1 MRTQQPASPDDID
14 LGSIA
19 GVLKKR
25 LPKLLLCSALV
36 GAATAGVLSQ
46 MLPKYVAQAQLEIM
60 STGIN
65 NPLDPKRDGSSSD
78 VASRMD
84 KEAVGTHVGALKSTD
99 LALKLA
105 TDTNLAS
112 RPEFNSALPPQDNY
126 SRVLRMIGL
135 GAPRP
140 NETDED
146 RILNAYYKALK
157 VYQVKETR
165 QITVEFSSSDPKF
178 SADLANRLSD
188 LYRSS
193 LAGRTIVET
202 EDASLKLK
210 PQVERL
216 LRETAAAEAEVTR
229 VRGETNIFRG
239 GQQNTGL
246 NEQQLADLAAEQ
258 TRVQTTRSEAEAR
271 AQAAREMMA
280 RGAAEALP
288 DVQRSTLVPRLVEQ
302 RVRLER
308 QISELSASLLP
319 AHPRMRQLTADLSG
333 LQRQIKAEVQKVVD
347 SIEKDVKIAADRE
360 VSIKRRLDET
370 KSKVVNSG
378 SNEAKLRSLEDNA
391 KSKRGEL
398 ERIQKQYEAAASTVG
413 TKAVPVEAK
422 VLSKAFPSNEKAWPK
437 MALAPLA
444 SLATFIFGLAWV
456 FTREAF
462 GGARQNNVASSGGSS
477 RINLSPAPAART
489 EPELTAPMALAPP
502 MAAPAPVADVPVHVP
517 MQSGGATQR
526 TARSPKDVADA
537 LLSRYATQTGCRS
550 LITGESAD
558 VDAVQDAVA
567 LAKALVEAG
576 RQVVLVDWDQDGHR
590 LANAIAGKV
599 SPGMNEL
606 LSGEASFEDVIQRI
620 PDSEAHVITAGTF
633 DASAPGEIDP
643 DRANLLLDALDEAYD
658 HIIVTGSHARARD
671 LFAATQGRFDTGI
684 LIADGRRRSV
694 LDSAAQGNFLGFDV
708 ADLDVIR
715 LERDVRTAP
724 PVSGSAVRRM
734 VGKSATSTYPARA

>member
-1 MRTQQPASPDDID
+1 MQNPASPDDID
-14 LGSIA
+14 LASIA
-19 GVLKKR
+19 GVIKKR

-46 MLPKYVAQAQLEIM
+46 MLPKYVAQAQLEII

-65 NPLDPKRDGSSSD
+65 NPLDPKRDGGSSD

-105 TDTNLAS
+105 ADTKLAA
-112 RPEFNSALPPQDNY
+112 RPEFNSALPPQDNL
-126 SRVLRMIGL
+126 SALLRLIGI

-146 RILNAYYKALK
+146 RVLNAYFRALK
-157 VYQVKETR
+157 VYQVKESR
-165 QITVEFSSSDPKF
+165 QITVEFASADPKF

-188 LYRSS
+188 LYRAS

-210 PQVERL
+210 PQVDRL

-246 NEQQLADLAAEQ
+246 NEQQLADLSSEQ
-258 TRVQTTRSEAEAR
+258 TRVQTSRSEAEAR

-288 DVQRSTLVPRLVEQ
+288 DVQKSALVPRLVEQ

-333 LQRQIKAEVQKVVD
+333 LQRQIKSEVQKVVE

-360 VSIKRRLDET
+360 SSIKKRLDEA
-370 KSKVVNSG
+370 KSKVVSSG
-378 SNEAKLRSLEDNA
+378 SNEAMLRSLEDNA
-391 KSKRGEL
+391 KSKRAEL

-422 VLSKAFPSNEKAWPK
+422 VLSKAFPSNEKTWPK
-437 MALAPLA
+437 MSLAPLA
-444 SLATFIFGLAWV
+444 SLATFILGLAWV
-456 FTREAF
+456 FTSEAF
-462 GGARQNNVASSGGSS
+462 TGARKHNVTQPSSGS
-477 RINLSPAPAART
+477 RINLHPVAPAAPGPDRM
-489 EPELTAPMALAPP
+489 AQVALAPP
-502 MAAPAPVADVPVHVP
+502 TPVSAPVPSAAPVHELPLVTAVMAAAVPTP
-517 MQSGGATQR
+517 Q
-526 TARSPKDVADA
+526 DVAA
-537 LLSRYATQTGCRS
+537 MLMERYTNKTGCRS
-550 LITGESAD
+550 LITGETTD
-558 VDAVQDAVA
+558 VDANLDAVA
-567 LAKALVEAG
+567 LAQALADAG
-576 RQVVLVDWDQDGHR
+576 RQVVLVDWDLNGER
-590 LANAIAGKV
+590 LAKSIAGTLA
-599 SPGMNEL
+599 PGMNEL
-606 LSGEASFEDVIQRI
+606 LAGEASFEDVIQRI
-620 PDSEAHVITAGTF
+620 PNSEAHVITAGNQ
-633 DASAPGEIDP
+633 DPAASTDIDP

-658 HIIVTGSHARARD
+658 HIVVTGSHTRARE
-671 LFAATQGRFDTGI
+671 LFAATEGRFDTGI
-684 LIADGRRRSV
+684 VVADGRRRSV
-694 LDSAAQGNFLGFDV
+694 LEAAAQGNFLGYDV

-715 LERDVRTAP
+715 LERAP
-724 PVSGSAVRRM
+724 RAPVGTGSAVRRL
-734 VGKSATSTYPARA
+734 VNGKTSPSGARA